1 MIAALLVLELVGLTG
16 CGGAGGGRSPD
27 ADGDTDD
34 PGRSSGALPRARPAP
49 AELPAALLLALSPF
63 EIGPDGKATATPDAA
78 RLEILRRAGG
88 RWQVET
94 LTDPESNVF
103 HKAMAYEPV
112 APGEAPGILTLAGS
126 GAAIKLWRRAGRGFE
141 ATTLWKAD
149 FGGRFSRMRDGELG
163 DLDGDGDAELAV
175 ATHDQGIV
183 AMVEL
188 DGGDGPARVVEL
200 DRQADTFVHE
210 IELGDLDGDGTTEIY
225 ATPSEPNRMD
235 GTPQSGTVVRYVPA
249 RGIGREVVID
259 LGERHAKEILVD
271 DVDGDG
277 TDELYVSVE
286 GELGGSAGNL
296 HLVQQVEIRRVDA
309 TDAPPATIARL
320 PDHLCRFLT
329 AGDLDGDGRRE
340 MVAATF
346 QSGLWLLRPGDDPR
360 RPWQITSIDRDSGG
374 FEHAALLADLD
385 GDGTDELYVA
395 SDQDGEVRRYVWQDG
410 TIARQTIHRRE
421 VPGAVFTWNLMPVP
435 VTILD
440 AVD

>member
-1 MIAALLVLELVGLTG
+1 
-16 CGGAGGGRSPD
+16 
-27 ADGDTDD
+27 
-34 PGRSSGALPRARPAP
+34 
-49 AELPAALLLALSPF
+49 
-63 EIGPDGKATATPDAA
+63 
-78 RLEILRRAGG
+78 
-88 RWQVET
+88 
-94 LTDPESNVF
+94 
-103 HKAMAYEPV
+103 
-112 APGEAPGILTLAGS
+112 
-126 GAAIKLWRRAGRGFE
+126 
-141 ATTLWKAD
+141 
-149 FGGRFSRMRDGELG
+149 MRDGELG

-183 AMVEL
+183 AVVEPGTGHGL
-188 DGGDGPARVVEL
+188 ARVVEL

-210 IELGDLDGDGTTEIY
+210 IELGDLDGDGTTEVY

-249 RGIGREVVID
+249 RGSGREIVVD

-286 GELGGSAGNL
+286 GELGGTAGNL
-296 HLVQQVEIRRVDA
+296 RLVQQVEIRRVDVSHEA
-309 TDAPPATIARL
+309 PATIARL

-346 QSGLWLLRPGDDPR
+346 RSGLWLLSPGDDPR
-360 RPWQITSIDRDSGG
+360 RPWRISPIDRDSGG

-385 GDGTDELYVA
+385 ADGTDELYVA

-410 TIARQTIHRRE
+410 AIARETIHRRE
-421 VPGAVFTWNLMPVP
+421 VPGSVFTWNLMPVP
-435 VTILD
+435 VAILD
-440 AVD
+440 GVD